1 MKISEILTEN
11 QIIEEIDATDK
22 TSVVR
27 ELAKGLARGDRNLQP
42 NLVARVLM
50 DRERIQSTAIDAGI
64 AIPHGKSAMA
74 TRLTACLARSR
85 DGIDFESSD
94 GGPTHLFFA
103 LVAPENSKGT
113 HLKALARV
121 SKLLGNPAHRRKL
134 MEAPDA
140 ETMFRVISDAE
151 AEAEGEGGAE
161 TKG

>member
-1 MKISEILTEN
+1 MKITEILTEN
-11 QIIEEIDATDK
+11 QIIEELNAGDK
-22 TSVVR
+22 PSVVR
-27 ELAKGLARGDRNLQP
+27 ELAEALARGDRNLQP
-42 NLVARVLM
+42 TLVARVLM

-64 AIPHGKSAMA
+64 AIPHGKSALA

-85 DGIDFESSD
+85 DGIDFESTD

-121 SKLLGNPAHRRKL
+121 SKLLGNPAHRREL

-140 ETMFRVISDAE
+140 ETMYRVIADAE
-151 AEAEGEGGAE
+151 AEAEG
-161 TKG
+161 